1 MSVGEVCNREVVI
14 ANREISI
21 LEAAKLMRKH
31 HVGDVVVTEERNG
44 EHVPVGILTDRDI
57 VVELLAEE
65 VDLNAVN
72 IGDVMN
78 FELVVAKEDDSL
90 LDTIQQM
97 QAKGVRRIPV
107 VNQRGRLVGLLA
119 MDDLVE
125 LASEQ
130 LSAVVKLIKTE
141 QSRERKI
148 RG

>member
-1 MSVGEVCNREVVI
+1 MLVGEVCNREVVI
-14 ANREISI
+14 ADREITI

-31 HVGDVVVTEERNG
+31 HVGDVVVTEERDG
-44 EHVPVGILTDRDI
+44 EQVPVGILTDRDI

-72 IGDVMN
+72 IGDVMS
-78 FELVVAKEDDSL
+78 FELVVAKEDNSL

-107 VNQRGRLVGLLA
+107 VNQRGGVVGLLA

-125 LASEQ
+125 LVSEQ

>member
-1 MSVGEVCNREVVI
+1 MSAGEVCNREVVI
-14 ANREISI
+14 ADREITI
-21 LEAAKLMRKH
+21 LKAAKLMRKH
-31 HVGDVVVTEERNG
+31 HVGDVVVTEERDG
-44 EHVPVGILTDRDI
+44 EQVPVGILTDRDI

-65 VDLNAVN
+65 VDLNSVN
-72 IGDVMN
+72 IGDVMS

-90 LDTIQQM
+90 PDTIQQM

-107 VNQRGRLVGLLA
+107 VNRRGGVVGLLA

-130 LSAVVKLIKTE
+130 LATVVKLIKTE

>member
-1 MSVGEVCNREVVI
+1 MLVGEVCNREVVI
-14 ANREISI
+14 AGREITI

-31 HVGDVVVTEERNG
+31 HVGDVVVIEKHGDEQA
-44 EHVPVGILTDRDI
+44 PVGILTDRDI

-65 VDLNAVN
+65 VDLSAVN
-72 IGDVMN
+72 IGDVMS

-90 LDTIQQM
+90 LDTLQQM

-107 VNQRGRLVGLLA
+107 VNQRGGLVGLLA

-130 LSAVVKLIKTE
+130 LSAMVKLIKTE